1 MVEAY
6 LQYPLDPDAQDL
18 ALISVVYEETACLDV
33 LRLLFEATATLEC
46 RDDTGATPLLLT
58 SDWVVVREL
67 KLKVTILKKPCY
79 ILYRC
84 IYIYIYPVCSLDL
97 SSLTLNSNLGE
108 DGNLEATRLL
118 IEAKADLQA
127 LDDDVMTPLCA
138 AASNDHVEVA
148 HLKNPNFTKGAGT
161 QIV

>member
-1 MVEAY
+1 PSDADRAAFTRAAKLGMPSVVEAY

-58 SDWVVVREL
+58 S
-67 KLKVTILKKPCY
+67 
-79 ILYRC
+79 
-84 IYIYIYPVCSLDL
+84 
-97 SSLTLNSNLGE
+97 E

-127 LDDDVMTPLCA
+127 LDD
-138 AASNDHVEVA
+138 
-148 HLKNPNFTKGAGT
+148 
-161 QIV
+161 